1 MTYAFLYDKSTMGK
15 KNSKLKQEEV
25 EDLKKRTY
33 FTEKEIQNWYKG
45 FMKDCPD
52 GKLTLEGFT
61 KIYKQFFP
69 FGDPSK
75 FASFVFNVFDENRD
89 GYIEFHEFLTAL
101 SVTSRGSVQEKL
113 KWAFK
118 LYDLDNDGYITRQEL
133 LDIVDAIYKMVGS
146 MVNLP
151 EEENTP
157 EKRVNKIFDIM
168 DKNRDD
174 KLTFDEFLEGSKK
187 DPTIIQAL
195 TLYDMAQPQ
204 GQGWPP
210 GRHRQT
216 FVMQDNECKP
226 IEIIVLIPTS
236 LFQNQSNMTLK
247 VRVCVLGVTGVNMNA
262 ILL

>member
-1 MTYAFLYDKSTMGK
+1 MGK

-52 GKLTLEGFT
+52 GRLTLEGFT

-133 LDIVDAIYKMVGS
+133 LDIVDAIYKMVGN

-174 KLTFDEFLEGSKK
+174 KLTFEEFLEGSKK

-204 GQGWPP
+204 GQG
-210 GRHRQT
+210 
-216 FVMQDNECKP
+216 
-226 IEIIVLIPTS
+226 
-236 LFQNQSNMTLK
+236 
-247 VRVCVLGVTGVNMNA
+247 
-262 ILL
+262 

>member
-1 MTYAFLYDKSTMGK
+1 
-15 KNSKLKQEEV
+15 
-25 EDLKKRTY
+25 
-33 FTEKEIQNWYKG
+33 
-45 FMKDCPD
+45 MKDCPD

-247 VRVCVLGVTGVNMNA
+247 VRECVVGVTGVNMNA